1 RHPAAV
7 AIVVAATFIAG
18 QALSVP
24 EALIG
29 NIALFI
35 ALYSVGAW
43 DAHRVRAHVVRIV
56 ITVAMIVWL
65 FIAIYLGAL
74 EGLDEERGA
83 GAPFSP
89 FVALALI
96 QVLTNVL
103 YFWGAYY
110 YGERAWAAALERA
123 ALAERTAELELE
135 RERLA
140 EQAVAL
146 DRVRIARELH
156 DSVAHHVSVMGVQA
170 GAARSALATDP

>member
-1 RHPAAV
+1 LRFDVLLAGAIAVGTLLSTVLYRIAGFFGDPAPGWAAIPLALGLSVPLIWRRRHPAAV

-74 EGLDEERGA
+74 
-83 GAPFSP
+83 
-89 FVALALI
+89 
-96 QVLTNVL
+96 
-103 YFWGAYY
+103 
-110 YGERAWAAALERA
+110 
-123 ALAERTAELELE
+123 
-135 RERLA
+135 
-140 EQAVAL
+140 
-146 DRVRIARELH
+146 
-156 DSVAHHVSVMGVQA
+156 
-170 GAARSALATDP
+170 